1 MFPVWKRL
9 LLFCCF
15 CCRTA
20 NSFPPNNVQSE
31 PNTQSHFSI
40 TLGAVYASTA
50 SFLDMFN
57 LINNTG
63 QSYSQKVQEYFG
75 SDQESYS
82 NHIGII
88 RRIIGYENNIQRDYA
103 GISFYHV
110 NGEQI
115 EIAHNYIRTLRQSI
129 ADLSSTATSEDDLE
143 EIREKV
149 GAALYTIQEFYSN
162 TNWIELTERMRNNK
176 IYEDFGQDNVTLVA
190 IAGEQDNTCA
200 DCGLIEGLLICD
212 NNIRGDKLTSGY
224 KSGQDVT
231 KPIRTGFLGKC
242 SHGSPDD
249 DSRFSTATG
258 GIYKGRSIVD
268 EAPHSSRHGSAS
280 DAAMNATEYFLIGQG
295 RGLLSLIGAEA
306 YRDVFGLRTRE
317 DVVKTSLTFV
327 IDVTGSMGDDI
338 KAVIAATKNIVNE
351 AKDSDFVPENYIL
364 VTFSDPESLTT
375 GRKTTNPQTMI
386 TWLEDLVVSGGG
398 DCAEYALSGMLKGI
412 EMSNVKSKIY
422 LCTDAD
428 AKDEDKQGEVMAG
441 LMAKQLTPVFLLT
454 GQCSRRRR
462 KRNSDGAEE
471 FELQESFSNK
481 KDSRGQRVKRSSLQV
496 FQKIAEGTG
505 GLVYETKVAELEAI
519 VEKEIKDTFPSSN
532 VFVTHLI
539 FPINYMPNKNIS
551 IPVDNHI
558 ETLKI
563 EITTVSADS
572 EFSLLY
578 PNGTDVMFSSNIEQ
592 KNILGGKLT
601 ISILNPSTGAWILTR
616 KTSKAWTVNVT
627 AQSPMDFSTSLL
639 APSPDGNSYFLV
651 GNPIMGFN
659 YSIVVDIQN
668 ANHEFTCDYA
678 LLFDDNW
685 SEVAEIPLT
694 KMAVQGISSC
704 IGPFVPFNKS
714 SFIQINGTD
723 ELGNPYLRTR
733 MFSILPT
740 SVQLRVLPV
749 LGALRLNEGT
759 NISFSLTNTGD
770 STAEF
775 IITISDGDTTIDVQ
789 TGILKT
795 GQIYEA
801 VVMVTP
807 DSLKSVVLRF
817 AVSLKNYTGVVQSE
831 TRRFSVTDTRTA
843 DCTVLEY
850 PKTCPVESLNSYNCS
865 KYIWTG
871 LVEVSSSTIR
881 LSEIIVSSE
890 EVVLEHMNLTL
901 ANFSLPISVRGSCCV
916 QAVLISILDKNGHFS
931 QCRFE
936 LSNQP
941 LAIVQ
946 PTTPA
951 VVEPK
956 TEVVVVSWLMIGV
969 VVGSVVAGIILV
981 ALLAVLIYKTKFN
994 KNNSGTAVSY
1004 TKEKL

>member
-1 MFPVWKRL
+1 MFSVWKCL

-15 CCRTA
+15 YCRTA

-31 PNTQSHFSI
+31 PKTQSHFSI
-40 TLGAVYASTA
+40 TLGGVYASTA
-50 SFLDMFN
+50 SFLDMFD
-57 LINNTG
+57 LVNNTG
-63 QSYSQKVQEYFG
+63 QSFSQKVQEYFG
-75 SDQESYS
+75 TDQESYS

-129 ADLSSTATSEDDLE
+129 ADLSSTATTEDDLE

-162 TNWIELTERMRNNK
+162 TNWIELMGNK
-176 IYEDFGQDNVTLVA
+176 IYEDFGQDDVTLVD
-190 IAGEQDNTCA
+190 IANEQDNTCA
-200 DCGLIEGLLICD
+200 DCGFIEGIIICD
-212 NNIRGDKLTSGY
+212 YNIRGDKLTSGY

-268 EAPHSSRHGSAS
+268 EAPHFSLHGAAS
-280 DAAMNATEYFLIGQG
+280 DAAMDATEYFLIGQG

-306 YRDVFGLRTRE
+306 FRDVFGLRTRE

-338 KAVIAATKNIVNE
+338 KAVIAATQNIVNE

-375 GRKTTNPQTMI
+375 GRMTTNPQTMI
-386 TWLEDLVVSGGG
+386 TWLQNIAVNGGG
-398 DCAEYALSGMLKGI
+398 DCAEYAMSGMLKGI
-412 EMSNVKSKIY
+412 EMSNEKSKIY

-428 AKDEDKQGEVMAG
+428 AKDEDKQGDVMAG
-441 LMAKQLTPVFLLT
+441 LIAKQLTPVFLLT

-462 KRNSDGAEE
+462 KRNSGGAEE
-471 FELQESFSNK
+471 FELQKSFQNEKS
-481 KDSRGQRVKRSSLQV
+481 SRGQRVKRSSLLV
-496 FQKIAEGTG
+496 FQKIAEETG
-505 GLVYETKVAELEAI
+505 GRVYETKVAELEAI
-519 VEKEIKDTFPSSN
+519 VEKEIQDTFPSSN

-539 FPINYMPNKNIS
+539 FPTNSMPNENIS
-551 IPVDNHI
+551 VPVDNHI

-563 EITTVSADS
+563 EITTVSAES

-578 PNGTDVMFSSNIEQ
+578 PNGTDVMFASNIEQ

-616 KTSKAWTVNVT
+616 KTSKAWIVNVT
-627 AQSPMDFSTSLL
+627 AQSPMDFSTSIL
-639 APSPDGNSYFLV
+639 APSSDGNSYFLA

-659 YSIVVDIQN
+659 YSVVVDIQN
-668 ANHEFTCDYA
+668 ANYNFTCDYA
-678 LLFDDNW
+678 LLFDETWNQ
-685 SEVAEIPLT
+685 VVEIPLT

-704 IGPFVPFNKS
+704 IGPYVPFNKS
-714 SFIQINGTD
+714 SFVQISGTD
-723 ELGNPYLRTR
+723 ELGNTYLRTR

-740 SVQLRVLPV
+740 SVKLRVLPV
-749 LGALRLNEGT
+749 LGDLRLNEGT

-789 TGILKT
+789 TGFLQA

-817 AVSLKNYTGVVQSE
+817 SVSLKNYTGVVQSE

-850 PKTCPVESLNSYNCS
+850 PRTCPVESLNTYNCS

-890 EVVLEHMNLTL
+890 EVVLEYMNLTL

-916 QAVLISILDKNGHFS
+916 QSVLISILDKDGHFS

-936 LSNQP
+936 LSNQA
-941 LAIVQ
+941 LAIIEV
-946 PTTPA
+946 TTPA
-951 VVEPK
+951 LVEPK
-956 TEVVVVSWLMIGV
+956 TEVLIVNWMMIGIAV
-969 VVGSVVAGIILV
+969 ASAVAGITLV
-981 ALLAVLIYKTKFN
+981 AVLVVLIYKTKCN
-994 KNNSGTAVSY
+994 KNNSATSVSY